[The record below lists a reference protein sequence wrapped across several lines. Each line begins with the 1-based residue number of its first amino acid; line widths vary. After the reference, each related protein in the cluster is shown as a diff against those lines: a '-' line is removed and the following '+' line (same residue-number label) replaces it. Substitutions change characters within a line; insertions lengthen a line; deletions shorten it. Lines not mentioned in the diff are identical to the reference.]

1 MYTSISQY
9 VSPFQSLEFTCALK
23 TIKVNTQSQYRRWGG
38 GGCIAIYIR
47 ILYLLVYV
55 FSYHFNT
62 NYPEYPSGKYP
73 IIIIVSVC
81 FHITVAFTNYIHE
94 YLSTTFKDIK
104 YW

>member
-1 MYTSISQY
+1 MYTSIPVRALILSSH
-9 VSPFQSLEFTCALK
+9 VLEDKA
-23 TIKVNTQSQYRRWGG
+23 NTQSQYRRWGG
-38 GGCIAIYIR
+38 GGILPYI
-47 ILYLLVYV
+47 LEFYLLVYV

-62 NYPEYPSGKYP
+62 NYHEYPSGKYP

-104 YW
+104 SW